1 MTTPVRTITVE
12 RPAWEQD
19 APIVPRELPGWFVPA
34 LAWLLIALFAA
45 AVLIAVFVRLPET
58 VNSRFVLVPEG
69 GADPI
74 QSPRHAVIEQVR
86 VRPGQRVSK
95 GETLFVMRVD
105 EVREWRTET
114 DSREEALRALHDR
127 SRKLEEAHAS
137 AMHIKD
143 SEIDQAAREIQVR
156 TTHLQVMR
164 DLTGRLEKLAGTG
177 LVSQIEL
184 ASQKLALAQS
194 EKDLELAGKTLAQRR
209 LERERMDTD
218 RKRQRLDEKADEN
231 ELNIR
236 IAALR
241 QPLAASANG
250 MLEIRAPYDAFCVS
264 IVQQSAG
271 GVVAPGEQLCQLSPV
286 TSRLQ
291 ARLDVPESGVS
302 RLRPHQQVRLLFDAF
317 PYQRYGV
324 ARGTLDW
331 ISPAA
336 VARQEG
342 SEFVAV
348 ASLDRPVIV
357 AGGNTWP
364 LRAGMKG
371 EARVTIGRRAL
382 LEYAVE
388 PLRKMHENLAP

>member
-1 MTTPVRTITVE
+1 
-12 RPAWEQD
+12 
-19 APIVPRELPGWFVPA
+19 
-34 LAWLLIALFAA
+34 
-45 AVLIAVFVRLPET
+45 
-58 VNSRFVLVPEG
+58 
-69 GADPI
+69 
-74 QSPRHAVIEQVR
+74 
-86 VRPGQRVSK
+86 
-95 GETLFVMRVD
+95 
-105 EVREWRTET
+105 
-114 DSREEALRALHDR
+114 
-127 SRKLEEAHAS
+127 
-137 AMHIKD
+137 
-143 SEIDQAAREIQVR
+143 
-156 TTHLQVMR
+156 
-164 DLTGRLEKLAGTG
+164 
-177 LVSQIEL
+177 
-184 ASQKLALAQS
+184 
-194 EKDLELAGKTLAQRR
+194 
-209 LERERMDTD
+209 
-218 RKRQRLDEKADEN
+218 
-231 ELNIR
+231 
-236 IAALR
+236 
-241 QPLAASANG
+241 
-250 MLEIRAPYDAFCVS
+250 
-264 IVQQSAG
+264 VQQSAG

-348 ASLDRPVIV
+348 ASLERPVIV